1 MLGCATPRVALPLIA
16 ALGLLPAGGCQ
27 LLMGEPAADVANP
40 KRFTGHGLAFDYPG
54 NWSQTSETE
63 VIEGIE
69 MATITT
75 ESPGSSLAIVQQFRP
90 SVPIGLDDV
99 LDDFTQGMRESLSE
113 EMGGVVGMTDRSDSA
128 VEHALL
134 GSPREGRRK
143 QYTLELL
150 GEKADHTVDMYAA
163 ELDDRAVIVYVQAA
177 DEDLEKA
184 TPGFELV
191 MGSLATE

>member
-1 MLGCATPRVALPLIA
+1 MPGRARTRVALSLV
-16 ALGLLPAGGCQ
+16 GLLALAPAAGCQ

-40 KRFTGHGLAFDYPG
+40 KRYQGHGLAFDFPG
-54 NWSQTSETE
+54 NWTQTEETE

-69 MATITT
+69 MVTVST

-90 SVPIGLDDV
+90 SVPIALDDV

-113 EMGGVVGMTDRSDSA
+113 EMGGVVGMTDRSDSS
-128 VEHALL
+128 VMHPLL
-134 GSPREGRRK
+134 GAPTEGRRK
-143 QYTLELL
+143 QYTLSLL

-163 ELDDRAVIVYVQAA
+163 ELGDRSLIVYVQAA

-191 MGSLATE
+191 LGSLVTE